1 MTAMLSVIQLIRL
14 VSIPAAMALIIV
26 AAQLS
31 AGLTL
36 RTAEMPIVVSSR

>member
-1 MTAMLSVIQLIRL
+1 MLTPIQLFRL
-14 VSIPAAMALIIV
+14 VSIPVAMGMFIV

-36 RTAEMPIVVSSR
+36 RPGETPIVVSSR